1 MKDNKIIQEYWFKKV
16 DQFTSES
23 DRYISCEN
31 VSFSTVSKHVKRE
44 SLEGINVL
52 TKHNSIAEYAI
63 YLSIY
68 KGLIKRYTGQNT
80 IWVSSPVIY
89 LNEEKNDTEN
99 LFFYK
104 TELSN
109 KQTIKD
115 IIVATKAEIEQTIN
129 YGHVDYEILQ
139 ERFAQNGINKGEY
152 LQYGFNYNK
161 LSKELGVI
169 KEAKLFLNVEKN
181 EEEDL
186 AIQVKYD
193 TNKYEEVFISN
204 FLSSYISILENINS
218 NLSEQLITID
228 ILSGREKETLL
239 QFSEA
244 SKKEKINESVI
255 SNFHQ
260 QVIETPNNIAL
271 VHKEKKYTYTELN
284 EKANR
289 LAFILREQFDVKR
302 NDVVGVMTNYSEDT
316 IISFI
321 AILKLGAS
329 YLPLDPLAPNE
340 RLKYIVSDTVPKA
353 IVIQLDYLNEIIE
366 LDIPIF
372 SIDVMLNEDNL
383 EGYNLEN
390 IEEEGDVAYLM
401 YTSGSTGIPKGVIIE
416 NKGITRLVKNTDY
429 VQVNSSD
436 RILGISNPVFDGS
449 TFDIWG
455 ALLNGATLYI
465 SEKDLVLNF
474 QLLAEEIV
482 NNEISVAF
490 MTTVLFNSLVDS
502 DIEEIGCLRKIL
514 FGGEKVSVHHVN
526 KFIERFGKGKL
537 LHVYGPTE
545 NTTFSTYYEVNEIHT
560 NTVPIGRPITNTQ
573 CYILNENK
581 ALQPIGVPGELYVA
595 GLGVAKGYLN
605 KEELTNKSFINNPF
619 RKDSVLYKTGD
630 ICKWLSNG
638 SIEFIGR
645 KDSQVKIRGFRIEL
659 GEIKQRILE
668 FENVLE
674 TTIIV
679 SNDSNN
685 MKFLSAFVCGKE
697 NLDLEDLKKYLKEKL
712 PAYMIPTYIT
722 QVDVM
727 PLTRNGKTDE
737 KRLLE
742 IQQQKTTKDKKI
754 IGPKNETEKRLVDI
768 WKVVLEKESIS
779 ITDDFFDLGGH
790 SLKVTRL
797 ISRLHKEF
805 NIKLELKQLFETTI
819 LKEQALLIDSTAKDT
834 YTKIPKTEGLS
845 YYPLSSSQKRLWILS
860 QFDEVNVAY
869 NMPIVLEFKG
879 ELNYESLVNAFNN
892 LIKRHEILRTVF
904 KENEKGEVSQYV
916 LPFENVNFKIT
927 YKGLEEIKN
936 EEIIVLDQIKED
948 FDTNFNLES
957 GPLLKAS
964 IYQVEKGKWIFSY
977 VMHHII
983 SDGWSMDILI
993 NELLKGYNDYNKL
1006 GESTIK
1012 EELEIQYKDYAVWQQ
1027 SQLKENKLEAQ
1038 KDFWTKQFEG
1048 EIPVLQLP
1056 EDKLRPEVQ
1065 TYNGKLI
1072 KTRISAAI
1080 VNKLKHQA
1088 NEEGATLFIS
1098 LLTVVKVLLHRY
1110 TNAEDIIIG
1119 SPIANREH
1127 ADLENQIGFYLNTL
1141 ALRTKF
1147 KSTHTFKELLQKV
1160 KQNTL
1165 EAYKHQT
1172 YPFDELIN
1180 DINIRKDMSRSA
1192 LFDVM
1197 VVLQNATSNNLIQNK
1212 EYRVDG
1218 LHISNFHELDYK
1230 VSKFDLSFNFIEIDD
1245 EIEVEIE
1252 YNNDIYYEETAQR
1265 MLKHLKQVL
1274 ISVSDTPN
1282 LPVGEIDVLSQEEK
1296 KLLLE
1301 NFGVTKKR
1309 DATEGS
1315 VIHEF
1320 EKTVCKYPERTAFL
1334 FEDKIFTYEK
1344 LNRRANQLAH
1354 YLKENYT
1361 VGADVLIGI
1370 ELERSEWIPI
1380 SMLAILKTGSA
1391 YLPIDVQ
1398 LPQERI
1404 DFMKSDSNCSC
1415 IIDKSELLKF
1425 EEKKEVLNNNNLEI
1439 KASKSDLA
1447 YLIYTSGS
1455 TGTPKGVMIENE
1467 SMLDYCLTFIE
1478 TFDLGEID
1486 VVIQQSSISFDTHVE
1501 EIFPTLIAGG
1511 VLLMGANGGRDIKE
1525 IQYLIEEKNVTI
1537 LSTTPLILKALNES
1551 KLNLNKLRLVISG
1564 GDKLSRS
1571 HISSFFQKVEI
1582 YDTYGPTESTVCS
1595 TYSRIDN
1602 TQENCVIGK
1611 PITNRSITINNDKG
1625 VLQPIGV
1632 IGEIRI
1638 SGSGLA
1644 RGYKNGEA
1652 LTAEKF
1658 VINNDFVREYKTGDL
1673 GKWLPNGSIEFIGRK
1688 DNQVKIR
1695 GYRVELG
1702 EIENIIQNHPTV
1714 ESVVVLVVKNEEEID
1729 ELVAYLVT
1737 EKDFDIL
1744 EVRRYLNRRLP
1755 SYMIPTKYI
1764 KVDEMPLNTN
1774 GKINKK
1780 VLHET
1785 EGSFI
1790 NSGAPFESARNEIED
1805 ELTNIWKEILQKER
1819 IGIYDNFFDL
1829 GGQSIKATQLINK
1842 INESFLVKI
1851 KIKKIFED
1859 PTILGISEHVKFMLQ
1874 QKELQK
1880 NKQEL
1885 QEINLD

>member
-31 VSFSTVSKHVKRE
+31 VSFSTVSRHVKRE

-115 IIVATKAEIEQTIN
+115 IIVAAKAEIEQTIN

-139 ERFAQNGINKGEY
+139 ERFAQNGINKDEY
-152 LQYGFNYNK
+152 LQYGFNYSK

-169 KEAKLFLNVEKN
+169 KEAKLFFNVEKN

-228 ILSGREKETLL
+228 ILSDGEKETLL
-239 QFSEA
+239 QFSEV

-260 QVIETPNNIAL
+260 QVIETPSNIAL
-271 VHKEKKYTYTELN
+271 VHKGKKYTYTELN

-289 LAFILREQFDVKR
+289 LAFILREQFNIKR
-302 NDVVGVMTNYSEDT
+302 EDVVGVMTNYSEDT

-321 AILKLGAS
+321 AVLKLGAS

-340 RLKYIVSDTVPKA
+340 RQKYIILDTAPKA
-353 IVIQLDYLNEIIE
+353 IVIQLDYLNDVIE
-366 LDIPIF
+366 FNIPIF
-372 SIDVMLNEDNL
+372 SIDVMLNEEDI
-383 EGYNLEN
+383 EGYNGEN
-390 IEEEGDVAYLM
+390 IEENGDVAYLM

-416 NKGITRLVKNTDY
+416 NKGIARLVKNTDY
-429 VQVNSSD
+429 VQVNSHD

-455 ALLNGATLYI
+455 ALLNGATLFI
-465 SEKDLVLNF
+465 PEKDLVLNF

-526 KFIERFGKGKL
+526 KFIERFGQGKL

-545 NTTFSTYYEVNEIHT
+545 NTTFSTYYKVNEIHT

-768 WKVVLEKESIS
+768 WKDVLEKDSIS

-819 LKEQALLIDSTAKDT
+819 LKEQALLIDSAAEDT

-869 NMPIVLEFKG
+869 NMPIALEFKG

-927 YKGLEEIKN
+927 YKGLEEIRN
-936 EEIIVLDQIKED
+936 EKIAVLDQIKED

-964 IYQVEKGKWIFSY
+964 IYQVEKDKWIFSY

-983 SDGWSMDILI
+983 SDGWSMDVLI
-993 NELLKGYNDYNKL
+993 DELLKGYNDYNKY

-1088 NEEGATLFIS
+1088 NEEGVTLFIS

-1141 ALRTKF
+1141 ALRTQF
-1147 KSTHTFKELLQKV
+1147 KSTYTFKELLQKV

-1165 EAYKHQT
+1165 EAFKHQT

-1180 DINIRKDMSRSA
+1180 DLNIRKDMSRSA

-1212 EYRVDG
+1212 EYEVDG
-1218 LHISNFHELDYK
+1218 LHISNSYELDYEI
-1230 VSKFDLSFNFIEIDD
+1230 SKFDLSFNFVEIDD

-1252 YNNDIYYEETAQR
+1252 YNNDIYYNETAQR

-1274 ISVSDTPN
+1274 ISVIDDSN
-1282 LPVGEIDVLSQEEK
+1282 LPIEKIDILSQEEK
-1296 KLLLE
+1296 KSLE
-1301 NFGVTKKR
+1301 NFGSTKKR
-1309 DATEGS
+1309 EATETS
-1315 VIHEF
+1315 VIKEF
-1320 EKTVCKYPERTAFL
+1320 EKTVSKYPERTAFL

-1425 EEKKEVLNNNNLEI
+1425 EEKKETLNNNNLEI
-1439 KASKSDLA
+1439 KTSKSDLA

-1478 TFDLGEID
+1478 TFDLGELD
-1486 VVIQQSSISFDTHVE
+1486 AVIQQSSISFDTHIE
-1501 EIFPTLIAGG
+1501 EIFPTLIVGG
-1511 VLLMGANGGRDIKE
+1511 TLLMGANGGRDIKE
-1525 IQYLIEEKNVTI
+1525 IQYLIEEKNATI

-1551 KLNLNKLRLVISG
+1551 KLNLNRLRLVISG
-1564 GDKLSRS
+1564 GDKLNRS
-1571 HISSFFQKVEI
+1571 YISSFLNKVEI

-1595 TYSRIDN
+1595 TYSRVDN
-1602 TQENCVIGK
+1602 TKENCVIGK
-1611 PITNRSITINNDKG
+1611 PITNRKITITNDKG
-1625 VLQPIGV
+1625 ILQPIGI

-1644 RGYKNGEA
+1644 RGYKNEEE
-1652 LTAEKF
+1652 LTTEKF
-1658 VINNDFVREYKTGDL
+1658 VLNNDFIKEYKTGDL
-1673 GKWLPNGSIEFIGRK
+1673 GKWLPNGSVEFIGRK

-1702 EIENIIQNHPTV
+1702 EIENALQNYPTV
-1714 ESVVVLVVKNEEEID
+1714 ESVAILVIKNEEGID
-1729 ELVAYLVT
+1729 ELVAYLVA
-1737 EKDFDIL
+1737 KQDFNIQ
-1744 EVRRYLNRRLP
+1744 EVRRYMNSKLP
-1755 SYMIPTKYI
+1755 SYMSPSKYI
-1764 KVDEMPLNTN
+1764 KIDEMPLNTS

-1780 VLHET
+1780 ILHEM
-1785 EGSFI
+1785 EGSLI
-1790 NSGAPFESARNEIED
+1790 NSGVPFVSARNKIED
-1805 ELTNIWKEILQKER
+1805 ELTTIWKEILQKER
-1819 IGIYDNFFDL
+1819 IGVYDNFFDL

-1859 PTILGISEHVKFMLQ
+1859 PTISGISEHMKFMLQ

>member
-1 MKDNKIIQEYWFKKV
+1 MKDNKIIQEYWFKKI
-16 DQFTSES
+16 DQYTNES
-23 DRYISCEN
+23 DRYIPYEN
-31 VSFSTVSKHVKRE
+31 IPSGSVSRQIKRE
-44 SLEGINVL
+44 SLEGINAL
-52 TKHNSIAEYAI
+52 TKQNSIAEYAI

-68 KGLIKRYTGQNT
+68 KGLIKRYTGQDT
-80 IWVSSPVIY
+80 VWVSSPTIN
-89 LNEEKNDTEN
+89 LDKKENDRDG
-99 LFFYK
+99 LFFYRVDILN
-104 TELSN
+104 E
-109 KQTIKD
+109 QTIKD
-115 IIVATKAEIEQTIN
+115 IIVAAKAEIEQTIS
-129 YGHVDYEILQ
+129 YGQIDYKILQ
-139 ERFAQNGINKGEY
+139 ERFAHNGIAKNEY
-152 LQYGFNYNK
+152 LEYGFNYTK
-161 LSKELGVI
+161 LSKELDVV
-169 KEAKLFLNVEKN
+169 KEVKLFLNIDKN
-181 EEEDL
+181 EKEQL
-186 AIQVKYD
+186 TIYVNYD
-193 TNKYEEVFISN
+193 AYKYEETFINN
-204 FLSSYISILENINS
+204 FLNSYISILENIKDY
-218 NLSEQLITID
+218 LSEELITID
-228 ILSGREKETLL
+228 IISEEEKETLL
-239 QFSEA
+239 QFSES
-244 SKKEKINESVI
+244 SKNEEINESVI

-271 VHKEKKYTYTELN
+271 VHKDKKYTYVELN

-289 LAFILREQFDVKR
+289 LAFILRGQFNIKR

-316 IISFI
+316 IISFL
-321 AILKLGAS
+321 AILKLGAT
-329 YLPLDPLAPNE
+329 YLPLDSLAPNE
-340 RLKYIVSDTVPKA
+340 RLKYIITDTAPKA
-353 IVIQLDYLNEIIE
+353 IVIQLDYLNDVIE
-366 LDIPIF
+366 FNIPIF
-372 SIDVMLNEDNL
+372 SIDVMLNEENL
-383 EGYNLEN
+383 EGYNTEN
-390 IEEEGDVAYLM
+390 IEEKSDVAYLM

-416 NKGITRLVKNTDY
+416 NKGITRLVKKTDY
-429 VQVNSSD
+429 VQVNSED

-455 ALLNGATLYI
+455 ALLNGATLCI
-465 SEKDLVLNF
+465 PEKDLVLNF

-502 DIEEIGCLRKIL
+502 NIQEIGCLRKIL

-526 KFIERFGKGKL
+526 KFIERFGHGKL

-545 NTTFSTYYEVNEIHT
+545 NTTFSTFYEVNQT
-560 NTVPIGRPITNTQ
+560 YRNTVPIGKPIANTQ
-573 CYILNENK
+573 CYILSENK

-605 KEELTNKSFINNPF
+605 KEELTKKSFINNPF
-619 RKDSVLYKTGD
+619 QKDSILYKTGD
-630 ICKWLSNG
+630 VCKWLSNG

-645 KDSQVKIRGFRIEL
+645 KDNQVKIRGFRIEL
-659 GEIKQRILE
+659 GEIEQKILE
-668 FENVLE
+668 FDKVLE
-674 TTIIV
+674 TTIVV

-685 MKFLSAFVCGKE
+685 VKFLSAFVCVKE
-697 NLDLEDLKKYLKEKL
+697 DLDLEELKSSLKEKL

-722 QVDVM
+722 QVDVI
-727 PLTRNGKTDE
+727 PLTRNGKIDK

-742 IQQQKTTKDKKI
+742 IEQQKTIKDKEI
-754 IGPKNETEKRLVDI
+754 VEPKNETEKKLVDI
-768 WKVVLEKESIS
+768 WKTILEKDSIS

-819 LKEQALLIDSTAKDT
+819 LEEQARLIDGAAKNT
-834 YTKIPKTEGLS
+834 YNQIPRAEELPF
-845 YYPLSSSQKRLWILS
+845 YPLSSSQKRLWILS

-869 NMPIVLEFKG
+869 NMPIALEFKG
-879 ELNYESLVNAFNN
+879 ELSYESLVNAFND

-904 KENEKGEVSQYV
+904 KENEEGEVSQYV
-916 LPFENVNFKIT
+916 LPFENVNFEIS
-927 YKGLEEIKN
+927 YKGLEEVGNNQTTIL
-936 EEIIVLDQIKED
+936 ERIKED
-948 FDTNFNLES
+948 FNTSFNLEL

-964 IYQVEKGKWIFSY
+964 IYQVEKDRWIFSY

-983 SDGWSMDILI
+983 SDGWSMDVLI
-993 NELLKGYNDYNKL
+993 NELLKGYNDHNQF
-1006 GESTIK
+1006 GSTTVK
-1012 EELEIQYKDYAVWQQ
+1012 EELEVQYKDYAVWQQ
-1027 SQLKENKLEAQ
+1027 RQLKENQLEAH

-1056 EDKLRPEVQ
+1056 EDKIRPEVQ
-1065 TYNGKLI
+1065 TYNGRLI
-1072 KTRISAAI
+1072 KTRISTTI
-1080 VNKLKHQA
+1080 VNKLKHQI

-1098 LLTVVKVLLHRY
+1098 LLTVVKILLHRY

-1147 KSTHTFKELLQKV
+1147 KSTHTFKELLEIV
-1160 KQNTL
+1160 KLNTL
-1165 EAYKHQT
+1165 EAYKHQI

-1180 DINIRKDMSRSA
+1180 NLNIRKDMSRGA

-1212 EYRVDG
+1212 EYEVDG
-1218 LHISNFHELDYK
+1218 LHISNFHELNYE
-1230 VSKFDLSFNFIEIDD
+1230 VSKFDLSFNFIEIED

-1252 YNNDIYYEETAQR
+1252 YNNDIYYDETAQR
-1265 MLKHLKQVL
+1265 MLKHFKQVL
-1274 ISVSDTPN
+1274 ISVTDNPN
-1282 LPVGEIDVLSQEEK
+1282 LPVDKIDILSQEEK

-1301 NFGVTKKR
+1301 NFGATKKR
-1309 DATEGS
+1309 EATETS
-1315 VIHEF
+1315 VINEF
-1320 EKTVCKYPERTAFL
+1320 EKTVRKYPERTAFL

-1361 VGADVLIGI
+1361 VGSDTLIGI

-1380 SMLAILKTGSA
+1380 SMLAVLKTGSA

-1415 IIDKSELLKF
+1415 IIDKNEILKF
-1425 EEKKEVLNNNNLEI
+1425 AESKEALDNNKLEI
-1439 KASKSDLA
+1439 KVNKSDLA
-1447 YLIYTSGS
+1447 YLMYTSGS

-1478 TFDLGEID
+1478 TFDLGQTD
-1486 VVIQQSSISFDTHVE
+1486 VIIQQSSISFDTHVE
-1501 EIFPTLIAGG
+1501 EIFSTLIAGG
-1511 VLLMGANGGRDIKE
+1511 TLLMGTNGGRDIKE
-1525 IQYLIEEKNVTI
+1525 IKYLIEEKNATV

-1551 KLNLNKLRLVISG
+1551 EFNLNKLRLVISG

-1571 HISSFFQKVEI
+1571 YISSFFQKVEI

-1595 TYSRIDN
+1595 TYSRVDN
-1602 TQENCVIGK
+1602 TQENCIIGK
-1611 PITNRSITINNDKG
+1611 PITNRNITITNDKG
-1625 VLQPIGV
+1625 MLQPIGIV
-1632 IGEIRI
+1632 GEIRI

-1644 RGYKNGEA
+1644 RGYKNEEE

-1658 VINNDFVREYKTGDL
+1658 VFNNDFGREYKTGDL
-1673 GKWLPNGSIEFIGRK
+1673 GKWLSNGSIEFIGRK
-1688 DNQVKIR
+1688 DSQVKIR

-1702 EIENIIQNHPTV
+1702 EIENVLQNHPTV
-1714 ESVVVLVVKNEEEID
+1714 ESVAVLAIKNEEGID
-1729 ELVAYLVT
+1729 ELVTYLVASK
-1737 EKDFDIL
+1737 EFNIL
-1744 EVRRYLNRRLP
+1744 EVKRYMIGKLP
-1755 SYMIPTKYI
+1755 SYMIPIKYI

-1780 VLHET
+1780 VLHEV
-1785 EGSFI
+1785 EGSLI
-1790 NSGAPFESARNEIED
+1790 NSRAPFAPARNKIED

-1859 PTILGISEHVKFMLQ
+1859 PTISGISEHVKFMVQ

>member
-1 MKDNKIIQEYWFKKV
+1 MKDNKIIQEYWFKKI
-16 DQFTSES
+16 DQYTNEN
-23 DRYISCEN
+23 DRYIPYEDIPSGS
-31 VSFSTVSKHVKRE
+31 VSRQVKRE

-52 TKHNSIAEYAI
+52 TKQNSIAEYAI

-68 KGLIKRYTGQNT
+68 KGLIKRYTEQDSV
-80 IWVSSPVIY
+80 WVSSPIIY
-89 LNEEKNDTEN
+89 LDEEKNDEEG
-99 LFFYK
+99 LFFYNVDI
-104 TELSN
+104 SN
-109 KQTIKD
+109 EQTIKD
-115 IIVATKAEIEQTIN
+115 IIVAVKAEIEQTIS
-129 YGHVDYEILQ
+129 YGQIDYKILQ
-139 ERFAQNGINKGEY
+139 ERFAYNGISKDDY
-152 LQYGFNYNK
+152 LQYGFNYTK
-161 LSKELGVI
+161 LSKELDVI
-169 KEAKLFLNVEKN
+169 KETKLSLSIDKN
-181 EEEDL
+181 EKEE
-186 AIQVKYD
+186 ITIHINYD
-193 TNKYEEVFISN
+193 AYKYEETFINN
-204 FLSSYISILENINS
+204 FLNGYISILENIKDY
-218 NLSEQLITID
+218 LSEQLITIEIVSD
-228 ILSGREKETLL
+228 QEKETLL
-239 QFSEA
+239 RFSE
-244 SKKEKINESVI
+244 SLKNEEINESVI
-255 SNFHQ
+255 ANFHQ
-260 QVIETPNNIAL
+260 QVEETPNNIAL
-271 VHKEKKYTYTELN
+271 VHKNKKYAYTELN
-284 EKANR
+284 EQANR
-289 LAFILREQFDVKR
+289 LAFILREQFDIKR
-302 NDVVGVMTNYSEDT
+302 NDVVGVITNYSEDT

-321 AILKLGAS
+321 AILKLGAT
-329 YLPLDPLAPNE
+329 YLPLDPLAPDE
-340 RLKYIVSDTVPKA
+340 RLKYIIKDTAPKA
-353 IVIQLDYLNEIIE
+353 IVIQLDYLNDVIE
-366 LDIPIF
+366 FDIPIF
-372 SIDVMLNEDNL
+372 SIDVMLNEENL
-383 EGYNLEN
+383 EGYNAEN
-390 IEEEGDVAYLM
+390 IEEKGDVAYLM

-429 VQVNSSD
+429 VQVNSHD
-436 RILGISNPVFDGS
+436 RVLGISNPVFDGS
-449 TFDIWG
+449 TFDIWS

-465 SEKDLVLNF
+465 PEKDLVLNF

-502 DIEEIGCLRKIL
+502 DIQEIGCLRKIL

-545 NTTFSTYYEVNEIHT
+545 NTTFSTFYEVNETHKS
-560 NTVPIGRPITNTQ
+560 TVPIGSPIANTQ

-605 KEELTNKSFINNPF
+605 KEELTSKSFINNPYQ
-619 RKDSVLYKTGD
+619 KDSILYKTGD

-645 KDSQVKIRGFRIEL
+645 KDNQVKIRGFRIEL
-659 GEIKQRILE
+659 GEIEQRILE
-668 FENVLE
+668 LDKVFE
-674 TTIIV
+674 TTIVV

-685 MKFLSAFVCGKE
+685 VKFLSAFVCGKE
-697 NLDLEDLKKYLKEKL
+697 NLDLEELKSSLKEKL

-727 PLTRNGKTDE
+727 PLTRNGKIDK

-742 IQQQKTTKDKKI
+742 IEQQKTTKDKEI
-754 IGPKNETEKRLVDI
+754 VEPKNETEKKLVDI
-768 WKVVLEKESIS
+768 WKTILEKDSIS

-819 LKEQALLIDSTAKDT
+819 LEEQARLIDGAARNT
-834 YTKIPKTEGLS
+834 YNQIPKAEELPF
-845 YYPLSSSQKRLWILS
+845 YPLSSSQKRLWILS

-869 NMPIVLEFKG
+869 NMPIALEFKG
-879 ELNYESLVNAFNN
+879 EFKYESLVNAFND

-904 KENEKGEVSQYV
+904 KENEEGEVNQYV
-916 LPFENVNFKIT
+916 LPFENINFEIS
-927 YKGLEEIKN
+927 YHGLEEVSN
-936 EEIIVLDQIKED
+936 HQTIVLERIKED
-948 FDTNFNLES
+948 FDTNFNLEL

-964 IYQVEKGKWIFSY
+964 IYQVEKDRWIFSY

-983 SDGWSMDILI
+983 SDGWSMDVLI
-993 NELLKGYNDYNKL
+993 NELLKGYNDHNQF
-1006 GESTIK
+1006 GQTIVK
-1012 EELEIQYKDYAVWQQ
+1012 EELEVQYKDYAVWQQ
-1027 SQLKENKLEAQ
+1027 SQLKENQLETH

-1056 EDKLRPEVQ
+1056 EDKIRPEIQ

-1072 KTRISAAI
+1072 KTRISASI
-1080 VNKLKHQA
+1080 VNKLKSQI
-1088 NEEGATLFIS
+1088 NEERVTLFIS
-1098 LLTVVKVLLHRY
+1098 LLTAVKILLHRY

-1141 ALRTKF
+1141 ALRTQF
-1147 KSTHTFKELLQKV
+1147 KSTHSFKELLEIV

-1165 EAYKHQT
+1165 EAYKHQI

-1180 DINIRKDMSRSA
+1180 NLNIRKDMSRGA

-1212 EYRVDG
+1212 EYEVDG
-1218 LHISNFHELDYK
+1218 LHISNFHELDYE

-1245 EIEVEIE
+1245 ELEVEIE

-1274 ISVSDTPN
+1274 ISVTDNPN
-1282 LPVGEIDVLSQEEK
+1282 LPVGKIDILSQEEK

-1301 NFGVTKKR
+1301 NFRTTKKR
-1309 DATEGS
+1309 EITETS
-1315 VIHEF
+1315 VIYEF
-1320 EKTVCKYPERTAFL
+1320 EKAVRKYSEKTAFL

-1354 YLKENYT
+1354 YLKENFT
-1361 VGADVLIGI
+1361 VGPDTLIGI

-1425 EEKKEVLNNNNLEI
+1425 EESKEALDNSNLDI
-1439 KASKSDLA
+1439 KVNKSDLA
-1447 YLIYTSGS
+1447 YLMYTSGS

-1478 TFDLGEID
+1478 TFGLGETD
-1486 VVIQQSSISFDTHVE
+1486 AVIQQSSISFDTHVE

-1511 VLLMGANGGRDIKE
+1511 TLLMGTNGGRDIKE
-1525 IQYLIEEKNVTI
+1525 IQCLIEEKNATI

-1551 KLNLNKLRLVISG
+1551 ELNLNKLRLMISG
-1564 GDKLSRS
+1564 GDKLSRNY
-1571 HISSFFQKVEI
+1571 ISSFFNRVEI

-1602 TQENCVIGK
+1602 TQENCIIGK
-1611 PITNRSITINNDKG
+1611 PITNRGITITNDNG
-1625 VLQPIGV
+1625 VLQPIG
-1632 IGEIRI
+1632 IAGEIRI

-1644 RGYKNGEA
+1644 RGYKNEET

-1658 VINNDFVREYKTGDL
+1658 LINNDFVREYKTGDL

-1702 EIENIIQNHPTV
+1702 EIENTIQNYSTV
-1714 ESVVVLVVKNEEEID
+1714 ESAAVLVVKNEEEID
-1729 ELVAYLVT
+1729 ELVTYLVT
-1737 EKDFDIL
+1737 GEDFDIL
-1744 EVRRYLNRRLP
+1744 EVRRYLNSRLP
-1755 SYMIPTKYI
+1755 SYMIPAKYI
-1764 KVDEMPLNTN
+1764 KIDEMPLNTN

-1780 VLHET
+1780 ILHEE
-1785 EGSFI
+1785 EGSLI
-1790 NSGAPFESARNEIED
+1790 NSGTPFEPARNEIED
-1805 ELTNIWKEILQKER
+1805 KLTNIWKEILQKER
-1819 IGIYDNFFDL
+1819 IGIYDNFFDI

-1842 INESFLVKI
+1842 INESFSVKI
-1851 KIKKIFED
+1851 KIKRIFED
-1859 PTILGISEHVKFMLQ
+1859 PTISGISEHMKFMLQ